1 MNKEYVVYT
10 YICVY
15 VHIIEYYSDIKNNE
29 SLPCATPWMDLEGDI
44 MLSKINQAEKYKY
57 CMISLI
63 CGI

>member
-1 MNKEYVVYT
+1 M
-10 YICVY
+10 Y
-15 VHIIEYYSDIKNNE
+15 VHIIEYYLDIKNNE